1 KLRHRL
7 LCVSATGEE
16 PGKSPLRESDGWVYV
31 QIGTQPASGRREC
44 VHGGWLA
51 AIRLRQHFARR
62 LAGNGHDGRQ
72 RDHPGMTEWESGR
85 MGEGEIRR
93 VVAALVV
100 AVCCA
105 AVAGCSKKSTLGTV
119 TGTVTLDGEPL
130 KSGAIHFVPADGRT
144 AAADATIT
152 DGKYTVEL
160 PPGEKRVT
168 ISSPK
173 VVGKRK
179 MYE

>member
-1 KLRHRL
+1 M
-7 LCVSATGEE
+7 E
-16 PGKSPLRESDGWVYV
+16 
-31 QIGTQPASGRREC
+31 
-44 VHGGWLA
+44 
-51 AIRLRQHFARR
+51 
-62 LAGNGHDGRQ
+62 
-72 RDHPGMTEWESGR
+72 
-85 MGEGEIRR
+85 EGEIRR
-93 VVAALVV
+93 VVAALILI
-100 AVCCA
+100 VCCA
-105 AVAGCSKKSTLGTV
+105 LLGGCTKKSDRGTV

-179 MYE
+179 MYETADSPTVDVVQELLPAKYNSKSDLTYTATAGSQEKDFPLTSGK